1 MVSPLNLFARLGRMA
16 AAPLPAPALRGRSDS
31 RSSAATSLWGWRG
44 AACLALVA
52 AAVGAGCQPAN
63 DRGARVTV
71 ATSWGGAA
79 SEALHREVLHVARQL
94 GDVTV
99 EVRTFSFLG
108 LADSLAR
115 GQRDPQELELDLIVV
130 PNDWLGPLAERQVIG
145 ELPTARIE
153 AARERL
159 VRQALLAV
167 TDRDRVLGYPL
178 SAEVLALAYDP
189 ARFAGPPATI
199 EELLAA
205 ELPADTLP
213 FAFNIGSAYHLAPF
227 VTSLQGPLVD
237 AAGRFAW
244 HGDSAAEALERLRP
258 AWQETAAWP
267 AFAGR
272 DVESIQLQ
280 LFAEGRLAAFLAG
293 PWMLEALELSG
304 RPFAIAP
311 VPRFAGSP
319 HPARALVGYQ
329 CVAVAADSSWVD
341 LALEI
346 GARLLDVE
354 TNERLNQGS
363 RRLPVL
369 LKAYQ
374 SASAIQSPG
383 TVGFLRALEEGQ
395 FFPAS
400 TTWNTEFQQVSRAL
414 EHLGR
419 LREPPAHA
427 NVARAAGRETP

>member
-1 MVSPLNLFARLGRMA
+1 
-16 AAPLPAPALRGRSDS
+16 
-31 RSSAATSLWGWRG
+31 
-44 AACLALVA
+44 
-52 AAVGAGCQPAN
+52 VGAGCQPAA
-63 DRGARVTV
+63 DRGARLTV
-71 ATSWGGAA
+71 ATSWGGGA
-79 SEALHREVLHVARQL
+79 SESLHREILRVTRQL

-115 GQRDPQELELDLIVV
+115 GQRDPQELMLDLIVV

-178 SAEVLALAYDP
+178 SAEVLALVYDP
-189 ARFAGPPATI
+189 ARFAGPPATMEDI
-199 EELLAA
+199 LRA
-205 ELPADTLP
+205 ELPAGTLP

-227 VTSLQGPLVD
+227 VTSLQGPLID

-244 HGDSAAEALERLRP
+244 DGRSAAEALERLRP
-258 AWQETAAWP
+258 AWQAAGAWP
-267 AFAGR
+267 LFAGS
-272 DVESIQLQ
+272 DVESMQLQ
-280 LFAEGRLAAFLAG
+280 FFAEGRLAAFLAG
-293 PWMLEALELSG
+293 PWMLEALEKTG
-304 RPFAIAP
+304 RTFAIAP

-319 HPARALVGYQ
+319 HPAQALVGYQ
-329 CVAVAADSSWVD
+329 CVAVAADSTWAD
-341 LALEI
+341 LALEV

-369 LKAYQ
+369 LEAYQ

-383 TVGFLRALEEGQ
+383 AVGFLRALEEGQ
-395 FFPAS
+395 FFSAS
-400 TTWNTEFQQVSRAL
+400 TSWNMGFQGTSESLAQ
-414 EHLGR
+414 LGR
-419 LREPPAHA
+419 RREPPSRTD
-427 NVARAAGRETP
+427 VAKATSRVTP